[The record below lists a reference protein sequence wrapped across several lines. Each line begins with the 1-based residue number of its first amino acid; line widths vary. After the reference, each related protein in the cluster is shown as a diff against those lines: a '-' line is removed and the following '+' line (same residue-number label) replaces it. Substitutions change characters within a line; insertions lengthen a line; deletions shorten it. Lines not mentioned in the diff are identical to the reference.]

1 MLSWLLVN
9 VGLSLLALAFIFL
22 NGGAPHRLRFFAGF
36 AALAAWLV
44 PWTLLPELP
53 LAFDLSRELGS
64 IERAVDAGSARLTGV
79 YPIVVQTTGVPL
91 VRDFMVMPAVCISED
106 MS

>member
-53 LAFDLSRELGS
+53 LAIDFSTSVEK
-64 IERAVDAGSARLTGV
+64 TGV
-79 YPIVVQTTGVPL
+79 LRLCLSGKTAWTSLMNCAAIPTKSRAGAPG
-91 VRDFMVMPAVCISED
+91 R
-106 MS
+106 